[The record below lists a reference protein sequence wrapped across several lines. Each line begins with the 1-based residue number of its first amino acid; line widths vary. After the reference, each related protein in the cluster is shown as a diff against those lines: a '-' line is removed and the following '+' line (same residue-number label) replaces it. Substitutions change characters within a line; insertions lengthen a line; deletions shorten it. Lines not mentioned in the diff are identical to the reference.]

1 MFIGVFG
8 PLRPKYRAGFL
19 NRVSQVRILPR
30 ALTDTTRQGC
40 RLPQVTL
47 EPGEIN
53 RHLGPLRRTGEEGVV
68 RGQYQTANLSVDQ
81 MQSTTRFGAESLVDD
96 ERGCFATVRE
106 GISGAIVD

>member
-1 MFIGVFG
+1 MSQFESC
-8 PLRPKYRAGFL
+8 RRAPTL
-19 NRVSQVRILPR
+19 
-30 ALTDTTRQGC
+30 TTRPGC

-68 RGQYQTANLSVDQ
+68 RGQCQTANVSVDQ

-106 GISGAIVD
+106 GISGAIVG